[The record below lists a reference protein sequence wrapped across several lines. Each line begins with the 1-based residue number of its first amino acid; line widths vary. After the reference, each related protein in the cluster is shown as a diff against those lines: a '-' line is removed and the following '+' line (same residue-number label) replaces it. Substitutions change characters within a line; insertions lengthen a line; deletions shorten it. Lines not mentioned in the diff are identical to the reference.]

1 MKINL
6 CRFREYLG
14 DLFREER
21 NTLPDE
27 FSSCDVKV
35 RHLSPGGLFI
45 AFDDEE
51 NDGVEHIPDAVAA
64 GAAAIATTLDFS
76 ELPPEARGLGYIRID
91 RPTLF
96 SARAAELF
104 AGFPADRL
112 KLYAVTGTNG
122 KTTSAMLLHTL
133 LQNHFGSAG
142 LISTIGCDTGSEF
155 RQTGYTTPPPF
166 EVEWLFNEMLANG
179 IPAAALE
186 NSSHG
191 LDQYRTASAKF
202 EAAIFTNLTGDHLDY
217 HHTMDNYFSAK
228 RRMFLELVKPEGV
241 AVINIDDPWGRLLLE
256 QTREHGVRAIGFGR
270 SEQAD
275 CRITDVCC
283 SAANSIYKISGGDR
297 DPFEVITPLCGEHN
311 VYNTCGVVLAGLATG
326 IPLETVLS
334 SIAADVQ
341 IPGRLEHLTNGRI
354 DCFVDYAHTDDAL
367 ARVLSAIRPWCAGK
381 LIVVFGAGGDR
392 DRTKRPRM
400 GKAAAAGADVTVV
413 TSDNPRTEN
422 PDAIIRDILGGI
434 PPGSDVRVEPDR
446 RAAIKLALTEIAR
459 PGDIVLLAGKGHED
473 YQEINSVRTHLDDR
487 EEAWKWL

>member
-6 CRFREYLG
+6 CKLREYLG

-27 FSSCDVKV
+27 FSSCDVKT

-51 NDGVEHIPDAVAA
+51 NDGIEHIPAAIAA

-96 SARAAELF
+96 AARAAELF
-104 AGFPADRL
+104 AGFPADKL

-142 LISTIGCDTGSEF
+142 LISTVGCDTGREF

-166 EVEWLFNEMLANG
+166 EVERLFNEMLANG

-228 RRMFLELVKPEGV
+228 RRMFLELVKPEGA
-241 AVINIDDPWGRLLLE
+241 AVINIDDPWGKLLLE

-275 CRITDVCC
+275 FRIMDVCC
-283 SAANSIYKISGGDR
+283 SAANSIYKI
-297 DPFEVITPLCGEHN
+297 
-311 VYNTCGVVLAGLATG
+311 
-326 IPLETVLS
+326 
-334 SIAADVQ
+334 
-341 IPGRLEHLTNGRI
+341 
-354 DCFVDYAHTDDAL
+354 
-367 ARVLSAIRPWCAGK
+367 
-381 LIVVFGAGGDR
+381 AGGDR
-392 DRTKRPRM
+392 DHVKRGPM
-400 GKAAAAGADVTVV
+400 GAAAAEGADVVVV
-413 TSDNPRTEN
+413 TDDNPRSED
-422 PDAIIRDILGGI
+422 PASI
-434 PPGSDVRVEPDR
+434 
-446 RAAIKLALTEIAR
+446 RAAILQACPEATEVGDRAEAILRGVDALG
-459 PGDIVLLAGKGHED
+459 PGDALLIAGKGHETGQVIAGD
-473 YQEINSVRTHLDDR
+473 IFPFDDVEQASIAVAALDGVI
-487 EEAWKWL
+487 